1 MNVKLLDLLFVTNS
15 TPKPAIA
22 RYQFFFSPKNENIN
36 VLITYTVPSYTIRNG
51 SVPKLDFRI
60 CNSGHNFQSLGSE

>member
-1 MNVKLLDLLFVTNS
+1 MNVKLIDLFFVTSCDTCDINN
-15 TPKPAIA
+15 
-22 RYQFFFSPKNENIN
+22 FFPKNENIG
-36 VLITYTVPSYTIRNG
+36 VLITFTVPSYTIRNG